1 MILVLKTD
9 IADETMLNSIRPHIN
24 SLLKDVRWQVDI
36 EDCDHV
42 LRIEH
47 PTDTSS
53 NIISTL
59 SQLGINCEELQ

>member
-1 MILVLKTD
+1 
-9 IADETMLNSIRPHIN
+9 MLNSIRPHIN
-24 SLLKDVRWQVDI
+24 NLLKDARWQVDI

-53 NIISTL
+53 NIIGTL